1 MVSIAGLAKM
11 VLYTDLTEI
20 TYRFTNCES
29 TNHDGP
35 RVNNRCGPLY
45 EEMDSPIA
53 REETL
58 FRFED
63 GAYDGAQGF
72 RLPRDDLYNITVAGA
87 SGGEGLCNYHYGLG
101 GVISAQARLTTDYE
115 YLILVGHKGTS
126 VCDVPENANHPVC
139 LLQRPTNLTEVQTC
153 NVVWY
158 NWTMINASSATQ
170 ANRYRFNGGGGGGGA
185 SMIWPRTRNGKQFT
199 NLPIVISPGGGGAS
213 TILDYDSLVGRGL
226 PDPYV
231 LNYPMSASNERIYSF
246 HTNGHINQHVSNW
259 LVGGR
264 GYRLS
269 DNIFITSGAGSGW
282 NPALPLPLL
291 NIDGKLLSQSTTF
304 AEGGFDCSLS
314 LQDPDFNGFV
324 FTNVFGGYGG
334 GGGGCG
340 SGGGGGGY
348 TGGHVIT
355 NFNIIP
361 GGGGDAGVFNLTEFP
376 LVRYIPNEFQH
387 NDGDGYVEIVASNC
401 GCDGECVVYTE
412 EREFVCTCPNDTLL
426 AGNGYS
432 CYKGRS
438 YKLM

>member
-1 MVSIAGLAKM
+1 M

-35 RVNNRCGPLY
+35 RVNNRCAALY

-72 RLPRDDLYNITVAGA
+72 RLPRDDLYNITIAGA

-101 GVISAQARLTTDYE
+101 GVISAQVRLTTDYE
-115 YLILVGHKGTS
+115 YLILVGQKGTS

-139 LLQRPTNLTEVQTC
+139 LLPRPTNLTAVQIC
-153 NVVWY
+153 NVAWY
-158 NWTMINASSATQ
+158 NLTMINASSATQ

-246 HTNGHINQHVSNW
+246 HTNGHINQYVSNW

-269 DNIFITSGAGSGW
+269 DIIFITSGAGSGW
-282 NPALPLPLL
+282 NPALQLPLL

-304 AEGGFDCSLS
+304 AEGGFDCSLA
-314 LQDPDFNGFV
+314 LQDPGIGGFV

-355 NFNIIP
+355 NLNIIP

-387 NDGDGYVEIVASNC
+387 NDGHGYVEIVASNC
-401 GCDGECVVYTE
+401 GCDGECVVHTE
-412 EREFVCTCPNDTLL
+412 EREFECTCPNDTLL

-438 YKLM
+438 YKLV

>member
-1 MVSIAGLAKM
+1 
-11 VLYTDLTEI
+11 
-20 TYRFTNCES
+20 
-29 TNHDGP
+29 
-35 RVNNRCGPLY
+35 
-45 EEMDSPIA
+45 
-53 REETL
+53 
-58 FRFED
+58 
-63 GAYDGAQGF
+63 
-72 RLPRDDLYNITVAGA
+72 
-87 SGGEGLCNYHYGLG
+87 
-101 GVISAQARLTTDYE
+101 
-115 YLILVGHKGTS
+115 
-126 VCDVPENANHPVC
+126 
-139 LLQRPTNLTEVQTC
+139 
-153 NVVWY
+153 
-158 NWTMINASSATQ
+158 MINASSATQ

-185 SMIWPRTRNGKQFT
+185 SMIWPRTRNGKQFI
-199 NLPIVISPGGGGAS
+199 NRPIVISPGGGGAS

-246 HTNGHINQHVSNW
+246 HTNGHIDQYASDW

-264 GYRLS
+264 GYRPSNPLS
-269 DNIFITSGAGSGW
+269 VTSGAGSGW

-304 AEGGFDCSLS
+304 AEGGFDCSLT

-401 GCDGECVVYTE
+401 GCDGECVVFTE
-412 EREFVCTCPNDTLL
+412 ERQFECTCPNDTLL

>member
-1 MVSIAGLAKM
+1 MI
-11 VLYTDLTEI
+11 LYTDLTEI
-20 TYRFTNCES
+20 TYHFTNCES

-35 RVNNRCGPLY
+35 RVNDRCGPLY

-58 FRFED
+58 FPFED

-72 RLPRDDLYNITVAGA
+72 CLPRDDLYNITVAGA

-101 GVISAQARLTTDYE
+101 GVIRAQVRLTTDYE
-115 YLILVGHKGTS
+115 YLILVGQKGTS

-139 LLQRPTNLTEVQTC
+139 LLPRPTNLTEVQTC
-153 NVVWY
+153 NVAWY
-158 NWTMINASSATQ
+158 NWTMINASGAAQ
-170 ANRYRFNGGGGGGGA
+170 DNRYSFNGGGGGGGA

-213 TILDYDSLVGRGL
+213 AILDYEFFAGRINIYL
-226 PDPYV
+226 PNQYV
-231 LNYPMSASNERIYSF
+231 LNYPTSASNERIYSF
-246 HTNGHINQHVSNW
+246 HTNGHINQYASGW

-264 GYRLS
+264 GYRPDSRFL
-269 DNIFITSGAGSGW
+269 TSGAGSGW
-282 NPALPLPLL
+282 NPSVNLPLL
-291 NIDGKLLSQSTTF
+291 DIDGKLLSQPTNF
-304 AEGGFDCSLS
+304 AEGGSDCSLA
-314 LQDPDFNGFV
+314 LQDPIVDGFV
-324 FTNVFGGYGG
+324 FTNIFGGYGG

-348 TGGHVIT
+348 TGGHVGG
-355 NFNIIP
+355 NVNRIP

-376 LVRYIPNEFQH
+376 LAPNEFYH

-412 EREFVCTCPNDTLL
+412 ERQFECTCPNDTLL
-426 AGNGYS
+426 ARNSYS

-438 YKLM
+438 YKLVYIFICN